1 LETGALEIM
10 FVSQWIL
17 LSDSS
22 STAEARRA
30 GARMAVA
37 LGLSETKAG
46 EAAIIITEAARNAVV
61 YGGGG
66 QVLLSGVKS
75 TYETR
80 LDILALDRGP
90 GIADLA
96 RALEDGYSSGGTPG
110 TGLGAIKRMADVF
123 DLFSNAKGTALFAR
137 VVQAEAAQESGSAAG
152 FSGFTAPYPGETAC
166 GDNISW
172 EINADRYIVMVVDG
186 LGHGP
191 QAAEAADE
199 AVRIFQAYNSDP
211 PLSIVTRLHDALKK
225 TRGAAAA
232 IAEIR
237 PLAGTLVYSGVGN
250 IAGSILSNTLSRS
263 LVSHNGTLGHVMPR
277 VQEFKVD
284 WPKDGI
290 LVMHSDGLQS
300 RWDLSRYP
308 GLLSRQ
314 PALIAGVLLRD
325 FRRER
330 DDASV
335 LVMKGAVAI

>member
-1 LETGALEIM
+1 M
-10 FVSQWIL
+10 FFSQTVS
-17 LSDSS
+17 LSDFS

-30 GARMAVA
+30 GARMAA
-37 LGLSETKAG
+37 SLGLNETKSG
-46 EAAIIITEAARNAVV
+46 EMAIVITEAARNAVI

-66 QVLLSGVKS
+66 QLLLSGIKS
-75 TYETR
+75 KSETR
-80 LDILALDRGP
+80 MDIVALDRGP

-96 RALEDGYSSGGTPG
+96 RALQDGYSTGGTPG
-110 TGLGAIKRMADVF
+110 TGLGAIKRMAEVFDVF
-123 DLFSNAKGTALFAR
+123 SSAKGTAIFAR
-137 VVQAEAAQESGSAAG
+137 IEQQENGAQPRKSSVELAG
-152 FSGFTAPYPGETAC
+152 LVSPIAGETAS
-166 GDNISW
+166 GDNLAW
-172 EINADRYIVMVVDG
+172 EINGDRCIVMMADG
-186 LGHGP
+186 LGHGM

-199 AVRIFQAYNSDP
+199 AVRVFRAHSSESPAYLIS
-211 PLSIVTRLHDALKK
+211 RLHDALKK

-232 IAEIR
+232 IAEVR
-237 PLAGTLVYSGVGN
+237 TLAGTLTYAGVGN
-250 IAGSILSNTLSRS
+250 ISGSILSHTLSRS
-263 LVSHNGTLGHVMPR
+263 LVSHNGTLGHVMAR
-277 VQEFKVD
+277 VQEFKVE

-335 LVMKGAVAI
+335 LVLKGAASI